1 MTSKDI
7 YDTVH
12 KTISIP
18 ELVLRYIDTPEF
30 QRLRRIKQLGAAFYV
45 YPTASHSRFEHSIGC
60 GYLAHKLV
68 THLYL
73 NQPEL
78 KITKR
83 EIDLYQLAG
92 TLHDI
97 GHGPYSHVFEH
108 ITSQSH
114 EDMSCNIIRH
124 LHKRVGGMSSSELDF
139 VINLI
144 KGASLLDSHGWKF
157 QIIANHKNHLDV
169 DKLDYIVRDSMMV
182 GASDSI
188 DFERIFK
195 NARVIDNNLC
205 YNNKVY
211 DDIYNVFRLRYQ
223 LHRKVYS
230 HPVVIAIESMIKDC
244 IKIYLCDTTS
254 LGLNNN
260 LSKVENYI
268 KLDDTLIDSI
278 RYHANNNAYK
288 RAFDILNRIDNRN
301 LYKIV
306 KTIKITTTKGME
318 KHECDMECEYIYEKL
333 NHLDDDDY
341 TIDKRYVGFVGGSKN
356 MSKCPMDD
364 IQFFDKNKKILYD
377 ANTGVNN
384 SPTRAGLPKKYK
396 EYWINI
402 IEKKKVKLLDYL
414 FDIP

>member
-1 MTSKDI
+1 
-7 YDTVH
+7 
-12 KTISIP
+12 
-18 ELVLRYIDTPEF
+18 
-30 QRLRRIKQLGAAFYV
+30 
-45 YPTASHSRFEHSIGC
+45 
-60 GYLAHKLV
+60 
-68 THLYL
+68 
-73 NQPEL
+73 
-78 KITKR
+78 
-83 EIDLYQLAG
+83 
-92 TLHDI
+92 
-97 GHGPYSHVFEH
+97 
-108 ITSQSH
+108 
-114 EDMSCNIIRH
+114 
-124 LHKRVGGMSSSELDF
+124 
-139 VINLI
+139 
-144 KGASLLDSHGWKF
+144 
-157 QIIANHKNHLDV
+157 
-169 DKLDYIVRDSMMV
+169 
-182 GASDSI
+182 
-188 DFERIFK
+188 
-195 NARVIDNNLC
+195 
-205 YNNKVY
+205 
-211 DDIYNVFRLRYQ
+211 
-223 LHRKVYS
+223 
-230 HPVVIAIESMIKDC
+230 MIKDC

-318 KHECDMECEYIYEKL
+318 KQECDMECEYIYEKL

-364 IQFFDKNKKILYD
+364 IQFFDKNRKILYD

-402 IEKKKVKLLDYL
+402 IEKKEDKVIRLLL
-414 FDIP
+414 

>member
-68 THLYL
+68 THLYN

-97 GHGPYSHVFEH
+97 GHGPYSHVFEQ
-108 ITSQSH
+108 ISSQSH
-114 EDMSCNIIRH
+114 EDMSCNIIKH

-144 KGASLLDSHGWKF
+144 KGASFLDSPGWEF

-182 GASDSI
+182 GSSDSI

-205 YNNKVY
+205 YNIKVY
-211 DDIYNVFRLRYQ
+211 DDIFNVFRLRYQ

-244 IKIYLCDTTS
+244 IKIYLQDTHT
-254 LGLNNN
+254 NQ
-260 LSKVENYI
+260 LSDVDNYI

-278 RYHANNNAYK
+278 RYHSTIMNNGNK
-288 RAFDILNRIDNRN
+288 KAFNILNRIDNRN

-306 KTIKITTTKGME
+306 KTIKITTNKGME
-318 KHECDMECEYIYEKL
+318 KKESDIQCEDIYNKL
-333 NHLDDDDY
+333 NYLDDDDY

-356 MSKCPMDD
+356 MSKSPMDD
-364 IQFFDKNKKILYD
+364 IMFYERDRDNIIIYYTSNGQH
-377 ANTGVNN
+377 N

-402 IEKKKVKLLDYL
+402 IEKKKGKVVGL
-414 FDIP
+414 FI

>member
-18 ELVLRYIDTPEF
+18 ELVLKYIDTPEF

-68 THLYL
+68 THLYD

-124 LHKRVGGMSSSELDF
+124 LHKRVGGMSISELEF

-144 KGASLLDSHGWKF
+144 KGAPLLDSPGWKF

-318 KHECDMECEYIYEKL
+318 KQECDMECEYIYEKL

-402 IEKKKVKLLDYL
+402 IEKKEDKVIRLLL
-414 FDIP
+414 